1 MHVVGITNC
10 FLHVRGSLHGWG
22 GQRIRGKVS
31 VAVLL
36 NKPTVKLPSDICVFI
51 HILMLLS
58 ASVRKCP
65 FVVSAG

>member
-31 VAVLL
+31 VVVLL
-36 NKPTVKLPSDICVFI
+36 NKPTVNCLPIFVF
-51 HILMLLS
+51 LS
-58 ASVRKCP
+58 IY
-65 FVVSAG
+65 